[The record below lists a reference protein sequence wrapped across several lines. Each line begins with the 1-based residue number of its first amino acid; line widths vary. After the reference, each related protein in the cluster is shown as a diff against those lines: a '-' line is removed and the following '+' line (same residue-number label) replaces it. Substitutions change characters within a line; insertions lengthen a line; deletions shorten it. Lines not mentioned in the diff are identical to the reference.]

1 MGMAGISKGE
11 HSIVRGQDENGNLKY
26 ILTTNADVSWYYIY
40 DKDYQK
46 LGKAK
51 TPTELEKKYFNI
63 E

>member
-1 MGMAGISKGE
+1 MARISKNEIVWLHGQGE
-11 HSIVRGQDENGNLKY
+11 DGNLKY
-26 ILTTNADVSWYYIY
+26 IITSNIDRSWYYIY

>member
-1 MGMAGISKGE
+1 MAGIAKNE

-26 ILTTNADVSWYYIY
+26 ILTTNADKSWYYIY

>member
-1 MGMAGISKGE
+1 MARISKNEIVWLHGQGE
-11 HSIVRGQDENGNLKY
+11 DGNLKY
-26 ILTTNADVSWYYIY
+26 IITSNTDRSWYYIY